1 MTSMA
6 SMMGSV
12 GLFTYSTVPRGSVVH
27 TAHLADGLVEAGWDV
42 TLYAL
47 DKDGRG
53 FFRPTRARQCLV
65 PAGPAPGTDTAA
77 LVAQRTEELADHLLR
92 ARPKHDLFH
101 AQDCLSAS
109 GLLAVRGRGLP
120 LRLVRTVHHVER
132 FADPYLDACQ
142 TRSIREADLC
152 LTVSAAARRDVAAGF
167 GVQSVVVGN
176 GVDCLRFARPA
187 VERVRA
193 WRDRLLAGARRTA
206 TAPDTTS
213 ETLSGAQPPGPV
225 VLAVGGIEPRK
236 NSLRLLAAFARVRAH
251 HPRAQLWFLGG
262 ATVLDHGAYRAAFW
276 QAHAALPADMRSGVV
291 ELGVLGED
299 DVPAIFHLA
308 DVLALPSLHE
318 GFGLAALE
326 ALAAGVPLVASA
338 RPPFTEFL
346 DPSCAILVDP
356 ENEAAIADGLL
367 TALRTDDE
375 TRRAAGRR
383 CAAAHGW
390 AGVALRHG
398 VHYERTIRHAR
409 DALHRSL
416 A

>member
-1 MTSMA
+1 MA
-6 SMMGSV
+6 SRTFTTGSV

-65 PAGPAPGTDTAA
+65 PARPAQGADTAA
-77 LVAQRTEELADHLLR
+77 LVAQRTEELADYLLR

-109 GLLAVRGRGLP
+109 GLLAVRARGLP
-120 LRLVRTVHHVER
+120 VRLVRTVHHVER
-132 FADPYLDACQ
+132 FVDPELDACQ

-187 VERVRA
+187 AERVKA
-193 WRDRLLAGARRTA
+193 WRDRLLGGGA
-206 TAPDTTS
+206 
-213 ETLSGAQPPGPV
+213 PPARGPV

-236 NSLRLLAAFARVRAH
+236 NSLRILAAFARVRAH
-251 HPRAQLWFLGG
+251 HPRAQLWLLGG

-276 QAHAALPADMRSGVV
+276 QAHAALPADVRAGVF

-308 DVLALPSLHE
+308 DALAMPSLHE

-326 ALAAGVPLVASA
+326 ALAAGIPLVASA

-356 ENEAAIADGLL
+356 EDQAAIADGLL
-367 TALRTDDE
+367 AALRADDE

-390 AGVALRHG
+390 AGVAHRHG

-409 DALHRSL
+409 DALHGSL

>member
-1 MTSMA
+1 MTPMTSMT
-6 SMMGSV
+6 GSV

-65 PAGPAPGTDTAA
+65 PAGPAPGADTAA
-77 LVAQRTEELADHLLR
+77 LVAQRTEELADYLLR
-92 ARPKHDLFH
+92 ARPLHDLFH

-109 GLLAVRGRGLP
+109 GLLAVRARGLP
-120 LRLVRTVHHVER
+120 VRIVRTVHHVER
-132 FADPYLDACQ
+132 FVDPDLDACQ

-167 GVQSVVVGN
+167 GVQSAVVGN

-193 WRDRLLAGARRTA
+193 WRDRLLGGA
-206 TAPDTTS
+206 
-213 ETLSGAQPPGPV
+213 AQAPGPV

-236 NSLRLLAAFARVRAH
+236 NSLRVLAAFARVRAH
-251 HPRAQLWFLGG
+251 HPRAQLWLLGG

-299 DVPAIFHLA
+299 DVPSIFHLA
-308 DVLALPSLHE
+308 DALVMPSLHE

-326 ALAAGVPLVASA
+326 ALAAGIPLVASA

-356 ENEAAIADGLL
+356 EDEAAIADGLL
-367 TALRTDDE
+367 TALRADDE
-375 TRRAAGRR
+375 PRRAAGRR
-383 CAAAHGW
+383 RAAAHGW

-409 DALHRSL
+409 DALHGSL